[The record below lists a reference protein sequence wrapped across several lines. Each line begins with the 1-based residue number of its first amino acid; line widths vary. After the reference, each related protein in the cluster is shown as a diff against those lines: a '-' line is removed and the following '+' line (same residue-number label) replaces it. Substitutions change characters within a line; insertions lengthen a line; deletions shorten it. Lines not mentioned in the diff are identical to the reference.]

1 MADWVRP
8 PRRGPRKSRED
19 TRQGIGPAFFFH
31 LRPGSPGLPKDL
43 SVANGPTAHIYIVL
57 AQPAGVPLSPAGP
70 HDVTHRPAWLCS
82 HGDREWPQAGRHV
95 LTAGTSSTFCPALC
109 LSGPVLQACT
119 RTHAHAHAH
128 TRTHH
133 VQGYRRMKSMP
144 STPPSMDTSSL
155 SPLSQG
161 GGVAGS
167 AHLGVTQ
174 TPRESVL
181 WGTRAGATGQLPL
194 PEAHRYSPC
203 LLPASRDASK
213 ALLPGC

>member
-1 MADWVRP
+1 MAVTRQVSTPGRAVPASRLMGCSTRTAGGSWMADWVRP
-8 PRRGPRKSRED
+8 PRHGPRRSREE

-43 SVANGPTAHIYIVL
+43 SVAKGPTAHIYIVL

-70 HDVTHRPAWLCS
+70 DDVTHGPAWLCS
-82 HGDREWPQAGRHV
+82 HRDLEWPQAGRHV

-133 VQGYRRMKSMP
+133 VQGYRRVRSMP
-144 STPPSMDTSSL
+144 STPPPNGHVFFVPTEPRRRCGWV
-155 SPLSQG
+155 SPPG
-161 GGVAGS
+161 GDPDPS
-167 AHLGVTQ
+167 
-174 TPRESVL
+174 
-181 WGTRAGATGQLPL
+181 
-194 PEAHRYSPC
+194 
-203 LLPASRDASK
+203 
-213 ALLPGC
+213 